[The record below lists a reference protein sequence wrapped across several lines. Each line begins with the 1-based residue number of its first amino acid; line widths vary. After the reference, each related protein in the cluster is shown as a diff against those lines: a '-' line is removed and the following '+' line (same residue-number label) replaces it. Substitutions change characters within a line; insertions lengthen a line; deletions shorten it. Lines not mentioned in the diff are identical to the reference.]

1 MFGVK
6 RERLNFSFGTPTG
19 STKGRQGLLSWRGR
33 DLRGPCSPAASASPY
48 KAYTPFFGT
57 PGYPSPL
64 DRVRLRKAVSPQ
76 CGHASFSHLPRRHH
90 RTSPRSLHHAASLP
104 RLTAMT
110 GDGLHSF
117 SFSPGLAKGSF
128 SIGHRDSH
136 CSASPGHWLFRT
148 FVGGGGDGGHS
159 SPLPSSVLNP
169 NKAIF
174 TLNASSRILTAND
187 MCSLLLGESEEKLC
201 GGSRRLS
208 DFISCPVTARYLASL
223 APDATPIPEEV
234 PLDSLMPPASP
245 GFDAADGKGA
255 VIFSGRVVSVET
267 SENGSQLCSLWL
279 KGLPR
284 EAGQEQRW
292 MAVLEPIEVTQAKA
306 TVDYI
311 GTILD
316 SDEAFRALFSFPDTV
331 IISHLENI
339 HNLIPSLQLPSP
351 PPAPPSSSS
360 SSSSSSSVPPSVL
373 PVELEQ
379 QQCTGVSVEGSSTFP
394 LCVQL
399 SHHHPQPHSHTSHT
413 PALNLD
419 ISVFSNISGL
429 VVLDSSGNISDYNYN
444 FTRYLF
450 GYGHGELDGQSISL
464 IIPSIFEDMGQVQ
477 ELGCEEEV
485 STGSYWQ
492 EEDEDEEDEEEL
504 EVEVEVELV
513 EEEQEEDKEMQ
524 KENKQKNIKPS
535 NNNTTAAT
543 TTTTTTTASHSQA
556 MRDITNSLN
565 AADLKPQPQP
575 QQQCLYNTWVEE
587 KSGDENKMNKMPV
600 SALITSTPSA
610 KECITSRPPADPIEQ
625 GTFFGV
631 GRHKDG
637 SDLRVIYQIRRVVL
651 DTLEEEEEDEEEM
664 KERKGDTGGG
674 GTGTV
679 FYYMWILNDRDG
691 MVDDA
696 PSTLDLTRTSLH
708 DTTELS
714 LGHAITREAQEQK
727 QQQKEEEHKQKS
739 KKKEVEEEDEELG
752 DETVD
757 SSYCPSFT
765 SSSEC
770 GGEGEHSHTCTDG
783 SSGAEYSLNHSRR
796 GGRHSSSSAPEE
808 EKDVPEEGEFS
819 QHYQI
824 LKQIGKGAFG
834 CVKLSYRCSDSL
846 LVVTKF
852 IKKSKV
858 YRDSWVDDMV
868 LERRVPLEVSLLM
881 SLDHPNIVTV
891 LDVFE
896 NDKYFQLVME
906 KLGSGMDLF
915 EFIDRNPKLDEFLA
929 AHIFRQIVA
938 ALTYLHSLNIV
949 HRDVKDENVIMDNR
963 FHVKL
968 IDFGSSAFTA
978 PGKEFSQ
985 FAGTVEYC
993 SPEVLMG
1000 NKYTGYEVEV
1010 WSLGVTLYTLMY
1022 WENPFYDVD
1031 ETIKGV
1037 LNIPYEHSP
1046 ELTSLLKGM
1055 MEKDVSARL
1064 TLPQVEKHPW
1074 TQLPCNPEQYTF
1086 HHVVHC
1092 SKRERNPKHY
1102 LRDYMQNGEDTAASS
1117 RSFLDEDLHQ
1127 KHLVSTPPPLS
1138 IRRANSA
1145 TTPRRPSHPNK
1156 NRDRLW
1162 SASPLSVC
1170 PAAAVATAAAGNKS
1184 PTCVPDRC
1192 RTPSVASCSTHSRA
1206 STTHSLSSIRSTI
1219 TVDSASFSACSPHS
1233 SSPSSTTSP
1242 SSSSSSSSTTPT
1254 TATASDW
1261 ANTQCK
1267 STCISSTCQDS
1278 STPLSDSTPSS
1289 DSGSS
1294 HSTLDDPCCPLS
1306 PCPVEST
1313 SCHHHRHHHT
1323 SSGDQHYS
1331 HGSSSCE
1338 GSQGA
1343 CHSSRDTSCCS
1354 DHCPSWQE
1362 SSRCTSLS
1370 HHRTKQDFLSSLF
1383 SYSSSSTSSSSS
1395 SSSSCSSS
1403 SSASSPESSPQKSHK
1418 SSNSTFNSDT
1428 LFYSEPFSFSDL
1440 LSLTD
1445 LDLMEGVLPHPCD
1458 PLWDD
1463 STPDS
1468 P

>member
-1 MFGVK
+1 MIGV
-6 RERLNFSFGTPTG
+6 RRDQLNSSFGTPTR
-19 STKGRQGLLSWRGR
+19 SNKGRHGLLLWRGQHFK
-33 DLRGPCSPAASASPY
+33 GPCSPANPA
-48 KAYTPFFGT
+48 TPATPCKHLYPSGFGT

-64 DRVRLRKAVSPQ
+64 DRVRLRVESPR
-76 CGHASFSHLPRRHH
+76 GNASFSHLPRHH
-90 RTSPRSLHHAASLP
+90 HHHLSQPRVHHPTASLP

-110 GDGLHSF
+110 GDGLHSY
-117 SFSPGLAKGSF
+117 SFSPGVVKGSF
-128 SIGHRDSH
+128 SVGRRDTPS
-136 CSASPGHWLFRT
+136 SAYPGHWLYRT
-148 FVGGGGDGGHS
+148 FVGGGGAAGHS
-159 SPLPSSVLNP
+159 SSLPCSVLNP

-174 TLNASSRILTAND
+174 TLDASSRILTTND
-187 MCSLLLGESEEKLC
+187 MCSLLLGEAEEKLC

-223 APDATPIPEEV
+223 ASDTTTTAQSQEELPVDLV
-234 PLDSLMPPASP
+234 PSVVP
-245 GFDAADGKGA
+245 GYDAADGKGA
-255 VIFSGRVVSVET
+255 IFSGRVVSVET
-267 SENGSQLCSLWL
+267 MENGSQLCSLWL

-284 EAGQEQRW
+284 EVGQEQRW

-306 TVDYI
+306 TVDYS
-311 GTILD
+311 GAILD
-316 SDEAFRALFSFPDTV
+316 NDEAFRALFGFPDTV
-331 IISHLENI
+331 LISHLENI

-351 PPAPPSSSS
+351 PPTSTTSTSSSSTSSSS
-360 SSSSSSSVPPSVL
+360 SAKHPSVL
-373 PVELEQ
+373 PMELEQ

-399 SHHHPQPHSHTSHT
+399 SHHLPQPHSHISHT

-444 FTRYLF
+444 FTRFLF

-464 IIPSIFEDMGQVQ
+464 IIPSIYEDMRQTQ
-477 ELGCEEEV
+477 EEGYEEEV
-485 STGSYWQ
+485 STGSYW
-492 EEDEDEEDEEEL
+492 EEEEEEEEEEL
-504 EVEVEVELV
+504 EVELEVELV
-513 EEEQEEDKEMQ
+513 EEEEENKEVQ
-524 KENKQKNIKPS
+524 KENKEKGEKHSKSQIMEQNSKPS
-535 NNNTTAAT
+535 NNNNT
-543 TTTTTTTASHSQA
+543 TTTTTIAASHSLA

-565 AADLKPQPQP
+565 AVELKPQPQ
-575 QQQCLYNTWVEE
+575 QHCLYNTWLEE
-587 KSGDENKMNKMPV
+587 KSSDENQVTQANQVTQVSKESLVNKINKTPA
-600 SALITSTPSA
+600 SLITSTPAA
-610 KECITSRPPADPIEQ
+610 KPCLPARPLADPIHQ

-651 DTLEEEEEDEEEM
+651 DTLEKEEDEEEEEEEVDV
-664 KERKGDTGGG
+664 ERMRDTEGGG
-674 GTGTV
+674 GGTV

-691 MVDDA
+691 MMDDA
-696 PSTLDLTRTSLH
+696 PSTLDLTFTSLH

-714 LGHAITREAQEQK
+714 LGHAITREAREPKKQEREEEEEK
-727 QQQKEEEHKQKS
+727 ERQQKNK
-739 KKKEVEEEDEELG
+739 KKKEVEEDEEVG

-765 SSSEC
+765 SSSDC
-770 GGEGEHSHTCTDG
+770 GGDGEHSHTCTDG

-796 GGRHSSSSAPEE
+796 GARHSSSSAPEE

-819 QHYQI
+819 QHYQV

-834 CVKLSYRCSDSL
+834 CVKLSHRCSDGL

-858 YRDSWVDDMV
+858 YKDSWVDDMV

-938 ALTYLHSLNIV
+938 ALTYLHSLDIV

-978 PGKEFSQ
+978 PGKKFSQ

-1074 TQLPCNPEQYTF
+1074 TQLPCNPDQYTF

-1102 LRDYMQNGEDTAASS
+1102 LRDYIQNGEDTAASS
-1117 RSFLDEDLHQ
+1117 RSFLDEELHQ
-1127 KHLVSTPPPLS
+1127 NQLVSTPPPVP

-1145 TTPRRPSHPNK
+1145 TTPRRPSHPGK

-1170 PAAAVATAAAGNKS
+1170 PTAATATATATATTAGRSHK
-1184 PTCVPDRC
+1184 CVPDRC
-1192 RTPSVASCSTHSRA
+1192 CTPCVVSCSTHSTHSRA

-1219 TVDSASFSACSPHS
+1219 TVDSASFSACSP
-1233 SSPSSTTSP
+1233 PP
-1242 SSSSSSSSTTPT
+1242 
-1254 TATASDW
+1254 
-1261 ANTQCK
+1261 
-1267 STCISSTCQDS
+1267 
-1278 STPLSDSTPSS
+1278 PLLP
-1289 DSGSS
+1289 
-1294 HSTLDDPCCPLS
+1294 
-1306 PCPVEST
+1306 
-1313 SCHHHRHHHT
+1313 
-1323 SSGDQHYS
+1323 
-1331 HGSSSCE
+1331 
-1338 GSQGA
+1338 
-1343 CHSSRDTSCCS
+1343 
-1354 DHCPSWQE
+1354 
-1362 SSRCTSLS
+1362 
-1370 HHRTKQDFLSSLF
+1370 
-1383 SYSSSSTSSSSS
+1383 TSSSSS
-1395 SSSSCSSS
+1395 SPPPPPPLPLPQTGPTHN
-1403 SSASSPESSPQKSHK
+1403 ASPPVSLPPAG
-1418 SSNSTFNSDT
+1418 T
-1428 LFYSEPFSFSDL
+1428 LPR
-1440 LSLTD
+1440 LSLTPRQ
-1445 LDLMEGVLPHPCD
+1445 LQTQEAATVLLMTLAAH
-1458 PLWDD
+1458 
-1463 STPDS
+1463 
-1468 P
+1468 